1 MDLVE
6 LSRLL
11 HNLLRFGTVQAVDHA
26 AGTCTVRTGALIT
39 RPMPWLVQRAG
50 DARTWWAPSVG
61 EQVVLLCPGG
71 DTSRGVVQPA
81 IYSDSASRPAGSDTS
96 HVTIYADGAQ
106 VSYDP
111 EAHQLTGTLPAG
123 GKINITAPGGVSITG
138 DTIITGKL
146 SVSDDTT
153 LSAKL
158 HVASD
163 VTVDTTITAT
173 NDVVG
178 AGKSLKGH
186 KHPGVQ
192 TGGGIT
198 GAPQ

>member
-1 MDLVE
+1 MDQLVE
-6 LSRLL
+6 ISRLL
-11 HNLLRFGTVQAVDHA
+11 QNLLRFGTVASVDHA
-26 AGTCTVRTGALIT
+26 AGTCTVATGALVT

-50 DARTWWAPSVG
+50 DARTWWAPSIG

-71 DTSRGVVQPA
+71 DTARGVVQPA
-81 IYSDSASRPAGSDTS
+81 IYSSSAPRAAGSDTAKTT
-96 HVTIYADGAQ
+96 HYPDGAL

-111 EAHQLTGTLPAG
+111 QTHQLTATLPAG
-123 GKINITAPGGVSITG
+123 GKTTIASPGGVSITG
-138 DTIITGKL
+138 DTTIIGKL

-163 VTVDTTITAT
+163 VTVDTTLTASA
-173 NDVVG
+173 DVVG
-178 AGKSLKGH
+178 GGKSVKGH
-186 KHPGVQ
+186 KHPE
-192 TGGGIT
+192 TGTVT